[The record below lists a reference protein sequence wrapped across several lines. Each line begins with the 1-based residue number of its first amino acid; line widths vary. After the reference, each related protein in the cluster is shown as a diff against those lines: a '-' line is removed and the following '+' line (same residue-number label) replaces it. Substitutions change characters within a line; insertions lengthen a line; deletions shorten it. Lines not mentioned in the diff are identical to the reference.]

1 MTAPF
6 VKVVEELKCRALV
19 QQHALAI
26 KHIEEDLAELDAK
39 AKLMKRKIKKHS
51 KELEIAETKL
61 EEILKCD

>member
-1 MTAPF
+1 MTTSF

-26 KHIEEDLAELDAK
+26 KHIEEDLAELAAK

-51 KELEIAETKL
+51 KELQIAETKL